1 MRRASSVAQE
11 SAFDLPEPQSV
22 PHTRY
27 GYQHLSGNSYEDKIR
42 NRNALFT
49 VKRDIHARMSL

>member
-42 NRNALFT
+42 KCMIRN
-49 VKRDIHARMSL
+49 